1 MRFGRKMTAAM
12 RPEWGPHVYV
22 PYEALK
28 RTPNLNPNPNPTLT
42 LTPAPTPTLTLT
54 LTLALALTLTL
65 TLTLNLT
72 LTPGERLL
80 HAA

>member
-42 LTPAPTPTLTLT
+42 LTPALNITPTLSRPVPPSRR
-54 LTLALALTLTL
+54 AR
-65 TLTLNLT
+65 
-72 LTPGERLL
+72 ERP
-80 HAA
+80 ASA